1 MIKHLIIHIYIY
13 IYELLGASFRGV
25 KILFVLAYDA
35 KDDDNT
41 GIKNNQNNFLQ
52 KAENENCNVLIDER
66 NFYDLP
72 INDLIKDY
80 DDIMI

>member
-1 MIKHLIIHIYIY
+1 MYIYIY

-25 KILFVLAYDA
+25 KILFVLAYDP

-80 DDIMI
+80 VDIMI